1 VINGADAATVTLKT
15 TSAALP
21 FESVARARTVVVPA
35 TPPVIVNVLPETVPV
50 ATMLF

>member
-1 VINGADAATVTLKT
+1 MTGAVAATVTLKT

-21 FESVARARTVVVPA
+21 FESVARARTVAVPA
-35 TPPVIVNVLPETVPV
+35 TPPVMVNVLPDTEPA